1 MTYTFSS
8 LQASSWFQ
16 VPLSTWI
23 ALSKRA
29 CLLGIQNWGGGYYAR
44 YSQFPQLNELV
55 SICNQYRNQTY
66 PNMCSIAQQI
76 QTVAQKFNSI
86 LPSVKQVGNQPDL
99 LPEVQQFLTTIQN
112 QIQTVITT
120 ANSVAGDLATFQSLN
135 EAAEASVQNQPLD
148 DSDRYYMAQLG
159 PTAQEVTTATSQALL
174 GWTDML
180 GQINMALQDLKN
192 ATASNLASF
201 IGEVD
206 FISATEFWANIQ
218 TQAAP
223 FLQNILAQSHYLS
236 GDYLFD
242 KSPIQ
247 SGVPYYIAFSTDLGL
262 QLLVV
267 DGSPTQ
273 DVEGG
278 GYSYHIEQCLL
289 VKGLNEAVFTSRGQW
304 IFTKEPYGTY
314 RINNPLIGASYSL
327 DVFGGSMMPVMLS
340 SGGYTG
346 QFWRFY
352 GQQVTNNYIQDKG
365 WLSLDSTGTITMSK
379 SGVCNL
385 LFSTDPD
392 FDTTVPPVS
401 PSILIESSPS

>member
-1 MTYTFSS
+1 M
-8 LQASSWFQ
+8 
-16 VPLSTWI
+16 
-23 ALSKRA
+23 SKRA

-55 SICNQYRNQTY
+55 NICNQYRNQTY

-76 QTVAQKFNSI
+76 QTVAQEFNSI
-86 LPSVKQVGNQPDL
+86 LPSVKQLGNQPDL
-99 LPEVQQFLTTIQN
+99 LPGVQQSLTTIQQ
-112 QIQTVITT
+112 QIQTVITI
-120 ANSVAGDLATFQSLN
+120 ANSVASDLATFQTLN

-201 IGEVD
+201 MGETD
-206 FISATEFWANIQ
+206 FISATDFWADIQ

-223 FLQNILAQSHYLS
+223 FLQNILGQSHYLS

-247 SGVPYYIAFSTDLGL
+247 PGVPYYIAFSTDLGL

-267 DGSPTQ
+267 DEDRTQ
-273 DVEGG
+273 DVAGG

-289 VKGLNEAVFTSRGQW
+289 VQGLNEAVFTNQGQW
-304 IFTKEPYGTY
+304 IFTKETYGTY
-314 RINNPLIGASYSL
+314 RMTNPFIGPSYSL
-327 DVFGGSMMPVMLS
+327 DVFSGTMTPVMLP
-340 SGGYTG
+340 SGNYSG

-352 GQQVTNNYIQDKG
+352 GQQLTNTYIQDKG
-365 WLSLDSTGTITMSK
+365 WLSLDNTGTITMSK
-379 SGVCNL
+379 SGVFDL

-401 PSILIESSPS
+401 PSILIEPSP